1 MMNCTKNSHHSSFI
15 VEKLIK
21 IIYKYKGSGKVGGF
35 CTLMVIFSG
44 KGGLQGQ
51 AIAMNLGT

>member
-1 MMNCTKNSHHSSFI
+1 MNCTKNSHHSSFI